1 MIDFYKKSALFSHQ
15 NDLIS
20 ETFGT
25 QKPAEFVQS
34 TAILKL
40 SIFCDSL
47 EQNRGYFMHV
57 SVSISKFVGLFS

>member
-47 EQNRGYFMHV
+47 EHKRRYFMHV
-57 SVSISKFVGLFS
+57 SIYISMFGGLFS